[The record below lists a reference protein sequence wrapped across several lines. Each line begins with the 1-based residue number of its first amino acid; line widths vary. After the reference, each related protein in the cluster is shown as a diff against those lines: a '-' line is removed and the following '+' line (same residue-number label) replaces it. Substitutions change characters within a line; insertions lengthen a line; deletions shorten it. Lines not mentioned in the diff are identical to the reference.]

1 MSTEVPTSGQDKK
14 RRESIL
20 GVDLVPPHNESAE
33 HAVLGGILW
42 DNDAIHEVRDILQP
56 EYFYFG
62 RHRLI
67 FETMWALINQGKP
80 IDQVML
86 RETLEGQGLLEKAGG
101 GGYFEELLQHAL
113 TSANIVFHAR
123 IIKEKAFLRK
133 LIEVG
138 QVMVSTGMQDA
149 EPFVDQISQ
158 AEHQILE
165 ISQESVEKP
174 FEPISKVM
182 TATLEE
188 IEKRDESDAQYMG
201 LASGYYD
208 LDQLTQG
215 FQKGNLIIVAARPSM
230 GKTALALNICANAAL
245 SMDKNPEEPPRHE
258 DRPVIAVFSLE
269 MTKTELAMRLLCA
282 EGKVSAQ
289 RLRDAQAK
297 ISPAEWLQLNRAA
310 DRLHRTRMYIDDSSP
325 LRPSDLRSKCHQ
337 ILLEQKRIDLVIVD
351 YLQLMTHDG
360 RIDSREQQI
369 ASISRGL
376 KSMAKDLK
384 CPVMALSQLNREVE
398 KRADKRPNLSDLRES
413 GAIEQDADM
422 VMFIHRDD
430 YYHRETGLPMDD
442 KSTSSGEGDVE
453 LIISKHRSGPTGS
466 VHLQFLKDFTRFEQR
481 EFRGGGSEYPG
492 YGGGPTTPEEP
503 II

>member
-1 MSTEVPTSGQDKK
+1 MSLAT
-14 RRESIL
+14 
-20 GVDLVPPHNESAE
+20 PHNEAAE

-42 DNDAIHEVRDILQP
+42 DNDAIHEVRDIIQA

-67 FETMWALINQGKP
+67 FDTMWSLIEQGKP

-86 RETLEGQGLLEKAGG
+86 RETLESQGLLEKAGG

-138 QVMVSTGMQDA
+138 HVMVSSGMQDA

-158 AEHQILE
+158 AERQILD

-182 TATLEE
+182 KETLEE
-188 IEKRDESDAQYMG
+188 IEERDESDALYMG
-201 LASGYYD
+201 LPSGYHD
-208 LDQLTQG
+208 LDELTQG

-230 GKTALALNICANAAL
+230 GKTALALNISANVAL
-245 SMDKNPEEPPRHE
+245 SLEKNVETQTKQGGA
-258 DRPVIAVFSLE
+258 PVVAVFSLE
-269 MTKTELAMRLLCA
+269 MTKTELAMRLLCS
-282 EGKVSAQ
+282 EGRVSAQ
-289 RLRDAQAK
+289 RLRDARAK
-297 ISPAEWLQLNRAA
+297 IRTDEWLQLNHAA
-310 DRLHRTRMYIDDSSP
+310 DQLTRTRLFIDDSSP

-337 ILLEQKRIDLVIVD
+337 IKLEQKRIDLVIVD

-369 ASISRGL
+369 ASISRAL

-384 CPVMALSQLNREVE
+384 CPIMALSQLNREVE
-398 KRADKRPNLSDLRES
+398 KRQDKRPNLSDLRES

-430 YYHRETGLPMDD
+430 YYHKETGIP
-442 KSTSSGEGDVE
+442 GEDESLASREGEVE

-466 VHLQFLKDFTRFEQR
+466 VKLHFIKDFTRFEQR
-481 EFRGGGSEYPG
+481 EFRDGEDG
-492 YGGGPTTPEEP
+492 YSGYGPTTPEEP
-503 II
+503 IV